1 MRARLYQCCHFWI
14 KTLSK
19 NFHGFSACFFKP
31 RRAQLSRN
39 PEDSDQTMED
49 GVFGGYEGLN
59 LNERVHRALLDDTK
73 DRVSEEAIK
82 LAQLGT
88 EDAEGA
94 YRYVSSLWR
103 GIGNNQQIRQMSV
116 AFLQAFSQTAVR
128 QVASSTLI
136 PALVYIG
143 AQQLPWTSRLLH
155 VWRVCCEP
163 GAEGIPECH

>member
-1 MRARLYQCCHFWI
+1 M
-14 KTLSK
+14 
-19 NFHGFSACFFKP
+19 
-31 RRAQLSRN
+31 
-39 PEDSDQTMED
+39 
-49 GVFGGYEGLN
+49 FGGYEGLN

-103 GIGNNQQIRQMSV
+103 GSGNSQQIRQMSV